1 MMKCFLLESRPC
13 KAYLCDLENI
23 QLMFVAWLHCFAN
36 TVTGTYAGKYMK
48 NTRADQTRKY
58 YVCDEHAQKTN
69 LCAHAHIMAT

>member
-36 TVTGTYAGKYMK
+36 TVTGPVTEPY
-48 NTRADQTRKY
+48 TRAHHTRT
-58 YVCDEHAQKTN
+58 YVSGELA
-69 LCAHAHIMAT
+69 